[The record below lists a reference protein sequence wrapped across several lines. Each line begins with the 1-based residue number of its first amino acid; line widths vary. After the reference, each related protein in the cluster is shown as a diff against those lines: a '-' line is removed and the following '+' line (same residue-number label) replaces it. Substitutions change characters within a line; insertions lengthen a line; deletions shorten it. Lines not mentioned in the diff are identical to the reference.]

1 MDSQT
6 ICLEQLKSLNLPQLQ
21 DIVAINAALEKV
33 GLNDWKE
40 KTVGFGSDGAAV
52 MVGRRGR
59 RGGVSTL
66 LRQEI
71 PHLINIRCLGHG
83 LELAA
88 METISQHANM
98 KKVTDLLRGLY
109 KQYHYSPKAWRE
121 LRDLAEILNI
131 KIWKPANLGG
141 TRWLP
146 HIEKALNTLMRDYTP
161 VLTHMENTL
170 ETRSASAD
178 MLGIARQCTQL
189 LFVGLVQD
197 ILQVLS
203 CMATTPGEC
212 LERFLEDTEDEH
224 FHSVPLH
231 NCSQESRDGFA
242 R

>member
-1 MDSQT
+1 
-6 ICLEQLKSLNLPQLQ
+6 
-21 DIVAINAALEKV
+21 
-33 GLNDWKE
+33 
-40 KTVGFGSDGAAV
+40 
-52 MVGRRGR
+52 
-59 RGGVSTL
+59 
-66 LRQEI
+66 
-71 PHLINIRCLGHG
+71 
-83 LELAA
+83 

-121 LRDLAEILNI
+121 LRELVEILNI

-178 MLGIARQCTQL
+178 MLGRARQCTQL
-189 LFVGLVQD
+189 LFVGLVQV

-203 CMATTPGEC
+203 CLSLKLQEDGVTLPSALHAFETALLLLTSMATTPGEC

-242 R
+242 RVKTELLDTVQESLRKRFKDVETPCESSR

>member
-1 MDSQT
+1 MDVSIRDLEG
-6 ICLEQLKSLNLPQLQ
+6 ICVRFLKDGQPNDMFVAVEELKHATATGHRE
-21 DIVAINAALEKV
+21 AINAALEKV

-52 MVGRRGR
+52 MV
-59 RGGVSTL
+59 
-66 LRQEI
+66 
-71 PHLINIRCLGHG
+71 
-83 LELAA
+83 
-88 METISQHANM
+88 
-98 KKVTDLLRGLY
+98 TDLLRGLY

-121 LRDLAEILNI
+121 LRELVEILNI
-131 KIWKPANLGG
+131 KIWKPANLGR

-178 MLGIARQCTQL
+178 MLGRARQCTQL

-203 CMATTPGEC
+203 WVKTE
-212 LERFLEDTEDEH
+212 LLDT
-224 FHSVPLH
+224 V
-231 NCSQESRDGFA
+231 QESLRKRFKDVETPCESS

>member
-1 MDSQT
+1 M
-6 ICLEQLKSLNLPQLQ
+6 
-21 DIVAINAALEKV
+21 
-33 GLNDWKE
+33 
-40 KTVGFGSDGAAV
+40 GFGSDGAAV
-52 MVGRRGR
+52 MVGR

-121 LRDLAEILNI
+121 LRELVEILNI

-170 ETRSASAD
+170 ETRVK
-178 MLGIARQCTQL
+178 TEL
-189 LFVGLVQD
+189 LDTVQERLRKRFKD
-197 ILQVLS
+197 VE
-203 CMATTPGEC
+203 TPC
-212 LERFLEDTEDEH
+212 
-224 FHSVPLH
+224 
-231 NCSQESRDGFA
+231 ESSR
-242 R
+242 